1 MSRRPRAIVIVHSFF
16 LRDSRALRHATALVE
31 RGWEVD
37 VVCARDLGEP
47 ARETRGDIRIR
58 RMPGVRRGG
67 SARRKVFEYVT
78 FAACAFFAV
87 SAWWVRRRHRLVYV
101 LGIPNFIVFCALLP
115 RLLGTRVLLD
125 MRDPFPEFYLSKY
138 GAHER
143 GGAPR
148 WLLAEERW
156 SARFASHV
164 LAVHPPLAEL
174 YTRSVARE
182 RITVVWN
189 APDPRLLMSAS
200 DVARGPSDRT
210 LLYTG
215 TVTYPYGVDLAVE
228 AVARL
233 RDEIPG
239 LRLRVVGHG
248 EMLSGLVELARS
260 LGVSD
265 RVVVESF
272 VPPSEVASVV
282 RSAWLG
288 VQPGR
293 DLPVMEHSL
302 STKIL
307 EWCHLGLP
315 VACGRTS
322 PLEEMFGPDGLL
334 FHDRGDLEGLCE
346 RIREAHADPEPLER
360 RAKGAR
366 AAVEG
371 LRYDEQIA
379 AFLNVAEVGGGR
391 PGDGLS
397 AH

>member
-1 MSRRPRAIVIVHSFF
+1 MERPKRAIVVVHSFF
-16 LRDSRALRHATALVE
+16 LRDSRAYRHAKALVE
-31 RGWEVD
+31 RGWEID
-37 VVCARDLGEP
+37 VVCARDTGEP
-47 ARETRGDIRIR
+47 ASETHGAIRIR

-67 SARRKVFEYVT
+67 SARRKVVEYASFGLCALVAVT
-78 FAACAFFAV
+78 L
-87 SAWWVRRRHRLVYV
+87 WWVRRRHRLIYV
-101 LGIPNFIVFCALLP
+101 LGIPNFIVFSALIP
-115 RLLGTRVLLD
+115 RLFGARVLLD

-143 GGAPR
+143 GGPPR

-164 LAVHPPLAEL
+164 IAVHPPLAEL
-174 YTRSVARE
+174 YTRSVPRE

-189 APDPRLLMSAS
+189 APDPRLFPSGGS
-200 DVARGPSDRT
+200 VERDPSDRT

-239 LRLRVVGHG
+239 IRLRVVGHG
-248 EMLSGLVELARS
+248 EMLAELEELARS

-265 RVVVESF
+265 RVSVEPF
-272 VPPSEVASVV
+272 VPPSEVAAVV

-307 EWCHLGLP
+307 EWCLLGLP
-315 VACGRTS
+315 VACGRTA

-334 FHDRGDLEGLCE
+334 FHARGDVDGLCE
-346 RIREAHADPEPLER
+346 RTLEAHADPEALER

-366 AAVEG
+366 ATVEK
-371 LRYDEQIA
+371 LSHEDQTATFHSA
-379 AFLNVAEVGGGR
+379 ATS
-391 PGDGLS
+391 P
-397 AH
+397 